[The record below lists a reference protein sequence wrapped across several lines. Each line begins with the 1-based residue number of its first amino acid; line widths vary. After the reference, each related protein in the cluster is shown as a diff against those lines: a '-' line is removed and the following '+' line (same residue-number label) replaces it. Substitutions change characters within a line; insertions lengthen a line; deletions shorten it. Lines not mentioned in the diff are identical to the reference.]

1 VSDPRSLKA
10 TPSLDSWSQI
20 SVVGLGLIGGSMSLA
35 LREQLPQVRIVGI
48 DRDRALGAAAASALA
63 DQYVSERDAAGV
75 AQAFGGSDLI
85 FLATP
90 VSGIK
95 RWLGQALQ
103 QAPLVTDCGSTKREI
118 AAAAA
123 DLGNHFVP
131 GHPMAGAGPRRSEA
145 RPDLFQGQ
153 PWILCPEGADPAA
166 LDIVEALVARVGA
179 RPVRMTA
186 VAHDRAVALTS
197 HAPRLVASVMSAL
210 VEREGAFAAAGPAFQ
225 RLVHGAG
232 GSAEMWHDVLA
243 SNADEV
249 ARALRLVLAE
259 LQGCAEELEQGA
271 RLERSLAVLAAADQA
286 RSAFESVRRPDIER
300 KPG

>member
-1 VSDPRSLKA
+1 
-10 TPSLDSWSQI
+10 
-20 SVVGLGLIGGSMSLA
+20 LGLIGGSMSRA
-35 LREQLPQVRIVGI
+35 LREQLPHVRIVGV
-48 DRDRALGAAAASALA
+48 DREQALGAAATSALA
-63 DQYVSERDAAGV
+63 DQYVSERDEPAV
-75 AQAFGGSDLI
+75 AQAFGDSDLV

-103 QAPLVTDCGSTKREI
+103 QAALVTDCGSTKREI
-118 AAAAA
+118 ASAAAVE
-123 DLGNHFVP
+123 LRGRFVP
-131 GHPMAGAGPRRSEA
+131 GHPMAGPGPRRSEA
-145 RPDLFQGQ
+145 RADLFRGQ
-153 PWILCPEGADPAA
+153 PWILCPEGVDAAA
-166 LDIVEALVARVGA
+166 LDAVEALVLRVGA

-197 HAPRLVASVMSAL
+197 HAPRLVASALSAL
-210 VEREGAFAAAGPAFQ
+210 VEREGAFAAAGPAFE

-249 ARALRLVLAE
+249 ARALRLLLVE
-259 LQGCAEELEQGA
+259 LQACAEELEQGA
-271 RLERSLAVLAAADQA
+271 RLDHSLAVLAAADQA
-286 RSAFESVRRPDIER
+286 RGAFESSRRGDPER